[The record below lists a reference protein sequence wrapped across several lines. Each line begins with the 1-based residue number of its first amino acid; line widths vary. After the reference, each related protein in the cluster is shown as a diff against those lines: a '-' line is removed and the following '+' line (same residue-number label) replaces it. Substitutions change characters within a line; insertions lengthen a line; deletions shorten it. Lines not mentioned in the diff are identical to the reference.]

1 MTTAAHHDN
10 KYPSSISTRMHPP
23 KLVCLDLGQV
33 RLLPKSFTCLACPII
48 AQSFCTTHN
57 QRQGTK
63 PKRIRHTP
71 FATR

>member
-10 KYPSSISTRMHPP
+10 KYPSSISTQPVR
-23 KLVCLDLGQV
+23 LCLDLGQV
-33 RLLPKSFTCLACPII
+33 RLLPKSFTCLAACPIV
-48 AQSFCTTHN
+48 AQSFCTTHS

-71 FATR
+71 SG